1 MEGKLNYEHAVQL
14 KSNHNSAVQTPVF
27 SPPAPA
33 PAPAKETSAPGKKLR
48 LRQKILGLCKFVKVG
63 NFYSLNWKRL
73 LCFLFNTSHSSH

>member
-1 MEGKLNYEHAVQL
+1 MILKNYFLVVV
-14 KSNHNSAVQTPVF
+14 SAVQTPVF

-33 PAPAKETSAPGKKLR
+33 PAPAKETPAPGKKLR